1 MLSQNLTVHG
11 LWIGQRLSLMEQLTL
26 RSFVAC
32 GHRFVLWLYGRLEED
47 VPPGVEVRDANTIIP
62 RQRVFCYQAGI
73 RPGSYAG
80 FSDLFRY
87 KLLYD
92 SGGWWS
98 DLDVVCLKPLDFD
111 AWYAFHPHV
120 DLGLVGSVLKAPPR
134 TELMRRC
141 ATWTAEN
148 VDEWNVV
155 WTRPIRIL
163 VHEAQRLGL
172 GQYVLPAETAL
183 VDWRDG
189 EKYATT
195 ADRPPASLHVLHWC
209 NEWLNTRQFDKNAPI
224 PGTTY
229 HNLLKCHG
237 LLSSGT

>member
-1 MLSQNLTVHG
+1 MLAQNLTVHG
-11 LWIGQRLSLMEQLTL
+11 LWIGERLSLMEQLTL

-47 VPPGVEVRDANTIIP
+47 VPPGVEVRDACTIIP
-62 RQRVFCYQAGI
+62 RQRVFSYKAGI

-92 SGGWWS
+92 CGGWWS
-98 DLDVVCLKPLDFD
+98 DLDVVCLKPLDLD
-111 AWYAFHPHV
+111 AWYAFHPHI

-134 TELMRRC
+134 SELMRRC

-148 VDEWNVV
+148 VDEWNIV

-163 VHEAQRLGL
+163 VQEAQRSGWVIRLAAEVRWSIARRREVRDDSRSGAA
-172 GQYVLPAETAL
+172 QPARATL
-183 VDWRDG
+183 V
-189 EKYATT
+189 
-195 ADRPPASLHVLHWC
+195 
-209 NEWLNTRQFDKNAPI
+209 Q
-224 PGTTY
+224 
-229 HNLLKCHG
+229 
-237 LLSSGT
+237 

>member
-1 MLSQNLTVHG
+1 MSPQNFVVHG
-11 LWIGQRLSLMEQLTL
+11 LWIDKRLSLMEQLTL

-32 GHRFVLWLYGRLEED
+32 GHRFVLWVYGKLRHD
-47 VPPGVEVRDANTIIP
+47 VPPGVEICDAALIIP
-62 RQRVFCYQAGI
+62 LERVFCYKAGP

-92 SGGWWS
+92 CGGWWS
-98 DLDVVCLKPLDFD
+98 DLDMVCLKPLDFD
-111 AWYAFHPHV
+111 QWYAFHPHSE
-120 DLGLVGSVLKAPPR
+120 LGLAGSVLKAPPR
-134 TELMRRC
+134 SELMRRC
-141 ATWTAEN
+141 ASLTAQN

-163 VHEAQRLGL
+163 VEETRRLGL
-172 GQYVLPAETAL
+172 ERYVLPTQAAL
-183 VDWRDG
+183 ADWHEG

-195 ADRPPASLHVLHWC
+195 AATPPSELHLLHWC
-209 NEWLNTRQFDKNAPI
+209 NEWLASRQFDKDAPI

-229 HNLLKCHG
+229 HALLKTHG
-237 LLSSGT
+237 LI